1 MADVIEQY
9 EGVVGA
15 AVQFPKTVL
24 AAAFE
29 SAKESAGVVEAVATE
44 VVKSG
49 ERFPAL
55 KDVTVPLPETETQL
69 HGGNGVTWQ
78 KRSVFALM
86 L

>member
-1 MADVIEQY
+1 M
-9 EGVVGA
+9 VV
-15 AVQFPKTVL
+15 
-24 AAAFE
+24 
-29 SAKESAGVVEAVATE
+29 AVAME

-55 KDVTVPLPETETQL
+55 NEVTVPLPETEIQL

-78 KRSVFALM
+78 KRKLFMVM